1 MTRRNFL
8 AALGATAA
16 AQPKSK
22 PNVVIILADDLGHG
36 DLSCYGNKH
45 VETVHCD
52 RLAKEGRRFYNA
64 YTPSSVCSPT
74 RYALMTGRYCWR
86 TSLKR
91 QVLSVGAPLHIEP
104 SRMTLASMFRKH
116 GYEGAAIGK
125 WHLGYGADAKV
136 DWNKPLKPGPLEL
149 GFTYH
154 FGVPSNH
161 GDLTRAFIENY
172 DVVGRTPGV
181 PFELGVKGEVPK
193 GLAQPR
199 VDDRVNIT
207 LAEKAVAFIERSKDK
222 PFFLYFTP
230 VGVHN
235 PVTPNKMF
243 RGKSKAGLY
252 GDYILETDYC
262 VGQVLSALDRHNLAK
277 NTIVIFSSDNGAV
290 VPSYSGRR
298 ETATFNLILENDD
311 GGAVKNHYSV
321 AQAEAEDAGHKPV
334 GPLRGR
340 KHSVYEGGFR
350 VPFLVRWPGQV
361 KPNSSSNE
369 VVQLAD
375 MLATFAGI
383 MNEKIPP
390 GNGED
395 SYDIRPALFKDKLAK
410 PIREATVVHNADGVF
425 AIRQGQWKMIEKL
438 TDPTGLARAWGK
450 EGAETHL
457 YDLAADP
464 YEETDLASKRPEV
477 VERLTK
483 LLNTYRD
490 RGWSARAI
498 L

>member
-1 MTRRNFL
+1 
-8 AALGATAA
+8 
-16 AQPKSK
+16 
-22 PNVVIILADDLGHG
+22 
-36 DLSCYGNKH
+36 
-45 VETVHCD
+45 
-52 RLAKEGRRFYNA
+52 
-64 YTPSSVCSPT
+64 
-74 RYALMTGRYCWR
+74 
-86 TSLKR
+86 
-91 QVLSVGAPLHIEP
+91 
-104 SRMTLASMFRKH
+104 
-116 GYEGAAIGK
+116 
-125 WHLGYGADAKV
+125 
-136 DWNKPLKPGPLEL
+136 
-149 GFTYH
+149 
-154 FGVPSNH
+154 
-161 GDLTRAFIENY
+161 
-172 DVVGRTPGV
+172 
-181 PFELGVKGEVPK
+181 
-193 GLAQPR
+193 
-199 VDDRVNIT
+199 
-207 LAEKAVAFIERSKDK
+207 
-222 PFFLYFTP
+222 
-230 VGVHN
+230 
-235 PVTPNKMF
+235 
-243 RGKSKAGLY
+243 GKSKAALY

-262 VGQVLSALDRHNLAK
+262 VGQVLAALDRHNLAK

-438 TDPTGLARAWGK
+438 TDRAGLARAWGK

-457 YDLAADP
+457 YDLVADP
-464 YEETDLASKRPEV
+464 YEKTDLASKRPEV
-477 VERLTK
+477 VERLAK